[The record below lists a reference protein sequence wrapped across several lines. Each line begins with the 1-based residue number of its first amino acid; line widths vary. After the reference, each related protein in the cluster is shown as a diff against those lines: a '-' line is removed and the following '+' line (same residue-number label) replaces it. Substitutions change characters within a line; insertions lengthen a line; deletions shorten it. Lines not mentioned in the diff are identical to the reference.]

1 MARRIIIHN
10 HLPRR
15 ARDVNAFEHAVSKE
29 TEEKNRDKLYRDAGI
44 TRVRKR
50 KAFDASSENR
60 ITHRGEELQRPIN
73 KEAEAK
79 RKVAREK
86 QLKESEK
93 QMAAWKA
100 RQGKS

>member
-44 TRVRKR
+44 MRVVRDR
-50 KAFDASSENR
+50 EAFDASSENR

-79 RKVAREK
+79 RKVRNN
-86 QLKESEK
+86 
-93 QMAAWKA
+93 
-100 RQGKS
+100 